1 MSERPLL
8 TMTKSRIIA
17 QQPDLE
23 PQSLGLLD
31 TLSTLCSFYTCED
44 LASFLFSDIF
54 RNVAG
59 DDEPWIIFEI
69 GIYAEHTKTVELI
82 PVHDGVTIADG
93 SMTGGIPNH
102 VIVIKSEQDC
112 SDILATWYNH
122 ITNE

>member
-23 PQSLGLLD
+23 PQSRGLLD

>member
-112 SDILATWYNH
+112 SDTLATWYNH
-122 ITNE
+122 IMNE

>member
-122 ITNE
+122 IMNE

>member
-17 QQPDLE
+17 HQPDLE

-112 SDILATWYNH
+112 SDTLATWYNH
-122 ITNE
+122 IMNE

>member
-1 MSERPLL
+1 MGKQPLL

-17 QQPDLE
+17 QQPDLD
-23 PQSLGLLD
+23 PQSSGLLD
-31 TLSTLCSFYTCED
+31 TLCTLCSFYTCED

-54 RNVAG
+54 RNLVTT
-59 DDEPWIIFEI
+59 DEPWIIFEI

-82 PVHDGVTIADG
+82 PVYDGITIADG

-112 SDILATWYNH
+112 SDTLATWYNH
-122 ITNE
+122 VMNA

>member
-1 MSERPLL
+1 
-8 TMTKSRIIA
+8 MTKSRIIA

-112 SDILATWYNH
+112 SDTLATWYNH
-122 ITNE
+122 IMNE

>member
-112 SDILATWYNH
+112 SDTLATWYNH
-122 ITNE
+122 IMNG

>member
-69 GIYAEHTKTVELI
+69 GIYAEHMKTVELI

>member
-82 PVHDGVTIADG
+82 PVHDGVMIADG

-112 SDILATWYNH
+112 SDTLATWYNH
-122 ITNE
+122 IMNE

>member
-31 TLSTLCSFYTCED
+31 TLSTLCAFYTCED

-112 SDILATWYNH
+112 SDTLATWYNH
-122 ITNE
+122 IMNE

>member
-8 TMTKSRIIA
+8 TLTKSRIIA

-112 SDILATWYNH
+112 SDTLATWYNH
-122 ITNE
+122 IMNE

>member
-8 TMTKSRIIA
+8 SMPKSRIIA

-112 SDILATWYNH
+112 SDTLATWYNH
-122 ITNE
+122 IMNE

>member
-59 DDEPWIIFEI
+59 DNEPWIIFEI

-112 SDILATWYNH
+112 SDTLATWYNH
-122 ITNE
+122 IMNG

>member
-8 TMTKSRIIA
+8 TLTKSRIIA

>member
-69 GIYAEHTKTVELI
+69 GIYAEHMKTVELI

-112 SDILATWYNH
+112 SDTLATWYNH
-122 ITNE
+122 IMNG

>member
-82 PVHDGVTIADG
+82 HVHDGVTIADG

-112 SDILATWYNH
+112 SDTLATWYNH
-122 ITNE
+122 IMNG

>member
-112 SDILATWYNH
+112 SETLATWYNH
-122 ITNE
+122 IMNG